1 MSPVTEPDPRIE
13 RSREAIR
20 RAAIEELAE
29 VGYGA
34 MTIESIAHR
43 AGVGK
48 ATIYRHWRGKLD
60 LLASVLETLK
70 QDVMKPTEGTARER
84 IAALLAALAAHLRDS
99 DLAACL
105 PALISAA
112 RYDDAVRDFQREFSR
127 GARQALV
134 ELIVE
139 GIAAGEFD
147 ADLDPELTA
156 EVLVGPLFYARLLA
170 HQPFPPESVGRLVAL
185 VLD

>member
-1 MSPVTEPDPRIE
+1 MRPVSEPDPRIE
-13 RSREAIR
+13 RSRDAIR
-20 RAAIEELAE
+20 QAAIEELAE

-60 LLASVLETLK
+60 LLASALETLRE
-70 QDVMKPTEGTARER
+70 DVVAPSDGTIRER
-84 IAALLAALAAHLRDS
+84 VTTLLERLASHLSDS

-105 PALISAA
+105 PALVGAA
-112 RYDDAVRDFQREFSR
+112 RYDDAIRDFQRDFSR
-127 GARQALV
+127 ERRQVLV
-134 ELIVE
+134 DLIVE
-139 GIAAGEFD
+139 GVATGELD
-147 ADLDPELTA
+147 GGLDP
-156 EVLVGPLFYARLLA
+156 VLVADALAGPLFYARLVA
-170 HQPFPPESVGRLVAL
+170 HQPFPPERVGRLVAL